1 MRSRRRGSRRT
12 RWARAAFSATGRS
25 CYRGPHMKPTHEF
38 APELLDNTAVFRDP
52 FFHRFRLRHA
62 PRPLAL
68 SETVHKDYLFP
79 TLYAD
84 VRCAIG
90 IFHCDYQRAREIL
103 PHPAMKPVRM
113 TRGRSLVAFSCYE
126 YR

>member
-1 MRSRRRGSRRT
+1 
-12 RWARAAFSATGRS
+12 
-25 CYRGPHMKPTHEF
+25 MKANPDF
-38 APELLDNTAVFRDP
+38 GAELLDNSAQFNDP
-52 FFHRFRLRHA
+52 FFQRFRLRRA

-68 SETVHKDYLFP
+68 TESITKDYLFP

-90 IFHCDYQRAREIL
+90 IFHCDYAKAHALL

-113 TRGRSLVAFSCYE
+113 TMGRAIVAFSCYE
-126 YR
+126 YRNVLGVPPYN